1 MRLAPV
7 FPIFA
12 AAFAVIYV
20 CAVELNW
27 ALFTYHP
34 RLGEWG
40 WLAQAPKS
48 GPAMHWYG
56 WLATSAL
63 GATAVSL
70 AYLPLARR
78 WPPPLWLGW
87 VIPLAVMASFLY
99 FLRSF
104 FLR

>member
-1 MRLAPV
+1 MNLERLS
-7 FPIFA
+7 PIFA

-20 CAVELNW
+20 VSVEQNW

-34 RLGEWG
+34 RLGEWE
-40 WLAQAPKS
+40 WLTKPPKT
-48 GPAMHWYG
+48 GPAMYWYG
-56 WLATSAL
+56 WLATSFL
-63 GATAVSL
+63 GASAASL
-70 AYLPLARR
+70 AWLPLVRR